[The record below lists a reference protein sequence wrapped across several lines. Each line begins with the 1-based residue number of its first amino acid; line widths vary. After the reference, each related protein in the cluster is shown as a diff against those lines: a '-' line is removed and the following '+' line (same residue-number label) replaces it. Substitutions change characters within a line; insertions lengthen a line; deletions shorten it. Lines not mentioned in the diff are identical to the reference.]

1 MRRGLYYGWIVVAVT
16 ASVALITAG
25 TRAAPGAFLLA
36 MEADTG
42 FSKTT
47 LSLAAGIGLLLY
59 GLGGPISGAMIGR
72 FGVRRV
78 ATASVLMTG
87 TTLLIAS
94 LAREA
99 WQLNIFFG
107 LVLGVSTGLVASS
120 FGAMVANR
128 WFVRHRGIVIGI
140 FGASSSVGQLIFIP
154 FLAILATNIGWRQG
168 AVVLGVI
175 VACLVVPI
183 ILLMRDGPGSMGLTP
198 LGAEPGSAAALQ
210 TSRKPDPGIM
220 RRAVRSVDFW
230 LLAGTFFI
238 CGATSNGLIGQHFI
252 AHAVDHG
259 FTIQVASGALG
270 MIGLFNFVGVLG
282 SGWLTDRYDPRR
294 LLLVYYVFRGL
305 SILYLPFIHDTLD
318 VTLFAILFG
327 LDFFATVPP
336 TISLTADRFGRH
348 NVGIVYGWIF
358 ASHMLGGAMAAVF
371 AGLIRDNFNDYAIA
385 FVVAG
390 SLAVMGGLMALTI
403 RRTKPGVQ
411 APAAA

>member
-1 MRRGLYYGWIVVAVT
+1 MRRGLFYGWIVVAVT

-42 FSKTT
+42 FSKAT
-47 LSLAAGIGLLLY
+47 LSLAAGLGLLLY
-59 GLGGPISGAMIGR
+59 GLGGPLSGSLMGR

-78 ATASVLMTG
+78 AGTSVLLTG
-87 TTLLIAS
+87 STLLISS

-99 WQLNIFFG
+99 WQLDIFFG
-107 LVLGVSTGLVASS
+107 VVLGISTGLVASS

-128 WFVRHRGIVIGI
+128 WFVKHRGIVIGV

-154 FLAILATNIGWRQG
+154 FLAVLATSVGWRQG

-175 VACLVVPI
+175 VACMVVPVV
-183 ILLMRDGPGSMGLTP
+183 LLLRDDPASMGLTP
-198 LGAEPGSAAALQ
+198 LGAEAGSAAAEQ
-210 TSRKPDPGIM
+210 TRRRPDPGIM
-220 RRAVRSVDFW
+220 RRAVRSLDFW

-238 CGATSNGLIGQHFI
+238 CGATSNGLIGTHFI

-259 FTIQVASGALG
+259 FSIQVASGALG

-294 LLLVYYVFRGL
+294 LLLIYYVFRGL
-305 SILYLPFIHDTLD
+305 SLLYLPFIHTTMDITA
-318 VTLFAILFG
+318 FSILFG

-336 TISLTADRFGRH
+336 TVALAADRFGRH

-358 ASHMLGGAMAAVF
+358 ASHMLGGAIAAVF
-371 AGLIRDNFNDYAIA
+371 AGVIRDSVESYWPA

-390 SLAVMGGLMALTI
+390 AMAVMGGLMATTI
-403 RRTKPGVQ
+403 RRTKPAVPG
-411 APAAA
+411 AAAA

>member
-36 MEADTG
+36 MEAETG

-47 LSLAAGIGLLLY
+47 LSLAAGLSLLVY
-59 GLGGPISGAMIGR
+59 GLGGPLSGSLMGR
-72 FGVRRV
+72 FGVRRM
-78 ATASVLMTG
+78 AGTSVLMTG
-87 TTLLIAS
+87 GTLLISS

-99 WQLNIFFG
+99 WQLDIFFG
-107 LVLGVSTGLVASS
+107 AILGLSTGLVAST

-128 WFVRHRGIVIGI
+128 WFVKHRGIVIGV

-154 FLAILATNIGWRQG
+154 FLAILATTVGWRQG

-175 VACLVVPI
+175 VACMVVPI
-183 ILLMRDGPGSMGLTP
+183 VLFLRDDPASMGLTP
-198 LGAEPGSAAALQ
+198 LGAAPGSEAEKQ
-210 TSRKPDPGIM
+210 TRQKPDPGIM
-220 RRAVRSVDFW
+220 RRAVHSLDFW

-238 CGATSNGLIGQHFI
+238 CGATSNGLIGTHFI

-259 FTIQVASGALG
+259 YSIQVASGALG

-294 LLLVYYVFRGL
+294 LLLIYYVFRGL
-305 SILYLPFIHDTLD
+305 SILYLPFIHTALD
-318 VTLFAILFG
+318 ITAFSILFG

-336 TISLTADRFGRH
+336 TIALAADRFGRH
-348 NVGIVYGWIF
+348 NVGIVFGWIF
-358 ASHMLGGAMAAVF
+358 AAHMFGGATAAVF
-371 AGLIRDNFNDYAIA
+371 AGVIRDNVESYWPA

-390 SLAVMGGLMALTI
+390 AMAVMGGLMATTI
-403 RRTKPGVQ
+403 RRTKPVVPG
-411 APAAA
+411 AAAA